1 VTVNPL
7 VAPAIDQ
14 PTDIWAGVWIAEDI
28 ELIVQGIRNNSWVD
42 TSLGSIGAALD
53 GLAFVSDPGGA
64 VLQYFA
70 AWAIEHFRPLT
81 DVLDW
86 LAGDP
91 GEIAGHAQTWR
102 NVSTSLHS
110 NVDDLRAALAADV
123 GAWGGEA
130 GPTYRAWAQLQRSA
144 VDGLASACEAMATI
158 TECAGYVVAAVRIM
172 VRDLIAIAFSRAIS
186 YLVELGFS
194 GGFAAPLVV
203 EQVTTL
209 ALSTG
214 GRIARL
220 LRGLIESLRRLF
232 EAVPR
237 LLSHIDELKAVLVR
251 LSREDAGELRLPG
264 GGYQSPRPGT
274 AEWIARREELAA
286 NPADGSVA
294 DAKTRREAEVALG
307 LEAQGTLP
315 GPIRRADIDNTDPAA
330 QRDLGDFFDA
340 TGQAWDVKAPTDT
353 FPGGPQMGQLMPP
366 TQRGRYDGADF
377 EQAIVNEL
385 AQGQHVILDTANLSP
400 AGLDDLRR
408 RVARHPEWVG
418 KVVFA
423 S

>member
-7 VAPAIDQ
+7 VVPAIDQ
-14 PTDIWAGVWIAEDI
+14 PTDAWAGVWIAEDI

-91 GEIAGHAQTWR
+91 GEIAGQAQTWR
-102 NVSTSLHS
+102 NISTSLHS

-123 GAWGGEA
+123 GTWGGEA
-130 GPTYRAWAQLQRSA
+130 GPTYRAWAQLQQSA

-158 TECAGYVVAAVRIM
+158 TECAGYVVAAVRVM

-264 GGYQSPRPGT
+264 AGYHTPSPGT
-274 AEWIARREELAA
+274 AEWIARRDELAIDPA
-286 NPADGSVA
+286 RGGVPNPQGV
-294 DAKTRREAEVALG
+294 REAEIALD
-307 LEAQGTLP
+307 LEAQGVLP
-315 GPIRRADIDNTDPAA
+315 GPVRRGGIDNSDPAA
-330 QRDLGDFFDA
+330 QADLGDFIDA
-340 TGQAWDVKAPTDT
+340 EDQAWDIKAPADI
-353 FPGGPQMGQLMPP
+353 FPGGRDQGQPMPVG
-366 TQRGRYDGADF
+366 QHGRYDGEKAEDG
-377 EQAIVNEL
+377 ISREL
-385 AQGQHVILDTANLSP
+385 ASGENVIIDVVNLSP
-400 AGLDDLRR
+400 PALADLRA
-408 RVARHPEWVG
+408 RVANHPEWSG
-418 KVVFA
+418 RVVFYP
-423 S
+423 